1 MKLSESDLLI
11 KLENR
16 IPAYY
21 VSLNGQPKFYTLSS
35 MFLEAAAVHASK
47 LGYGYHDMMRDQ
59 VYWVLSRFHVIM
71 HEYPR
76 MDQSVIIETWPK
88 GANKL
93 FFMRDYRMLTEDNR
107 LLAHATTAWLILDG
121 KTGRPKK
128 IEDDKLNNLTIK
140 DRHGIEP
147 LPGKLPRVTEPVR
160 ERKVT
165 ALYSDL
171 DINKHVNAVKYIEWI
186 QDCYNEDVYKSQNI
200 REFQINYQLET
211 RFAEDVNIRMK
222 NLSDD
227 DPYDYFEGIR
237 TKDGT
242 SAFRARINFKEFN

>member
-1 MKLSESDLLI
+1 MKPSESELLVR
-11 KLENR
+11 LENR

-21 VSLNGQPKFYTLSS
+21 VSLNGQPKFYTLASI
-35 MFLEAAAVHASK
+35 FLEAAALHANK

-71 HEYPR
+71 QEYPR

-93 FFMRDYRMLTEDNR
+93 FFMRDYRMLTEENK
-107 LLAHATTAWLILDG
+107 LLARATSAWLILDG

-128 IEDDKLNNLTIK
+128 MEDDKLNNLTLR
-140 DRHGIEP
+140 DRHGIQE
-147 LPGKLPRVTEPVR
+147 LPEKLPVISEPDR
-160 ERKVT
+160 ERTVK

-186 QDCYNEDVYKSQNI
+186 QDCYDEKIYQSQNVK
-200 REFQINYQLET
+200 ECQINYQLET
-211 RFAEDVNIRMK
+211 RFSEEVNIRMK
-222 NLSDD
+222 KLPGE

-237 TKDGT
+237 NKDSS
-242 SAFRARINFKEFN
+242 SAFRARIKFEKFT